1 MSRPRSE
8 SPEQSTGSSGVVERA
23 VQEVEGQMRALLLAV
38 ETRRREEMQSTEP
51 LAHFIPEFPA
61 YLMNTLMV
69 VDKDATSEVERIKG
83 KRATVVRA
91 ELGENLSWKLP
102 MQS

>member
-8 SPEQSTGSSGVVERA
+8 SPEQSSGSSGVVERA

-38 ETRRREEMQSTEP
+38 ETRRREELQSAEP

-61 YLMNTLMV
+61 HLMNTLM

>member
-1 MSRPRSE
+1 MKE
-8 SPEQSTGSSGVVERA
+8 SNKQSSGSSGVVERA
-23 VQEVEGQMRALLLAV
+23 VQEVEAQMRALLLAV
-38 ETRRREEMQSTEP
+38 ETRRRDEMQSTEP

-69 VDKDATSEVERIKG
+69 DKDATSEAERIKG
-83 KRATVVRA
+83 KRATVVRV
-91 ELGENLSWKLP
+91 ELGEKLSWKLP